1 LIRAEASREDLEVLG
16 YFNTILVNG
25 KCRKGKEGNTGTKG
39 KKGRCLTLFALL
51 ERVGKERR
59 RVLSVF
65 VRRFCPLASAS
76 ASANSV
82 EAGKG
87 SKR

>member
-39 KKGRCLTLFALL
+39 KKGRCLTLFASL
-51 ERVGKERR
+51 ESVGKERR

-65 VRRFCPLASAS
+65 VRRFCSLAS

-87 SKR
+87 RKR